1 MHPVLRIRRP
11 HHGVDYAAPTG
22 TPVYS
27 IGAGVVVK
35 KAYQAGGGG
44 NYVSVKHNS
53 TYTSTYMHLSG
64 FAKGLAIGQKV
75 SQGELL
81 GYVGSS
87 GLSTG
92 PHLDFRVYKNGS
104 PIDPL
109 KMESPPSTPLKP
121 EYKDSF
127 ELVKL
132 EIIRQLQTEPLIA
145 SADTT
150 KTENVF

>member
-1 MHPVLRIRRP
+1 
-11 HHGVDYAAPTG
+11 
-22 TPVYS
+22 
-27 IGAGVVVK
+27 
-35 KAYQAGGGG
+35 
-44 NYVSVKHNS
+44 
-53 TYTSTYMHLSG
+53 
-64 FAKGLAIGQKV
+64 
-75 SQGELL
+75 
-81 GYVGSS
+81 
-87 GLSTG
+87 
-92 PHLDFRVYKNGS
+92 LDFRVYKNGS

-132 EIIRQLQTEPLIA
+132 EIIRQLQAEPLIA